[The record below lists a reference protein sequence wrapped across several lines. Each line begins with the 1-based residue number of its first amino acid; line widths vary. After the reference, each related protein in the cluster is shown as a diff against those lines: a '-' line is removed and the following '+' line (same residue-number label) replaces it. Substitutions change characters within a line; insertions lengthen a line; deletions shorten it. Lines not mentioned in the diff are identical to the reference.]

1 MRAMVLDELR
11 GHFRPE
17 FLNRIDET
25 VVFHA
30 LSEPQLKDIIEI
42 QLDRVRARLADRRIG
57 LEISDEAK
65 TVLVRTGYEPAYGA
79 RPLKR
84 AIQREVETPLGRKI
98 LAGEIADGDL
108 VRVGVDPGSDGL
120 RFSVVAPLPPFPVLT

>member
-1 MRAMVLDELR
+1 MDELR
-11 GHFRPE
+11 AHFRPE

-30 LSEPQLKDIIEI
+30 LSEAQLKEIVEI
-42 QLDRVRARLADRRIG
+42 QLDRVRARLVDRRIT

-65 TVLVRTGYEPAYGA
+65 THLVRTGYEPAYGA

-98 LAGEIADGDL
+98 LAGEIHDGEL
-108 VRVGVDPGSDGL
+108 VRVGVDDTGTGL
-120 RFSVVAPLPPFPVLT
+120 TFNAVAPLPPIPVLT